1 MAEERGFDMAPHLV
15 PLAAALC
22 DDRIKKLLVVCGP
35 GCLTGDTIVG
45 VERSRFSGLRKMT
58 LAELYHKFNGI
69 LTAPAFTLSWTGDR
83 LAMNQI
89 KSVIQSG
96 VKPVYLLTTTGG
108 LSIKASAD
116 HPFLVPA
123 TASNRDE
130 EGYKKLSAFI
140 PGTRSSFETRN
151 HAKAT
156 GLLKKTT

>member
-69 LTAPAFTLSWTGDR
+69 SWPLYSKARGGMRRSKPWINLTATTSTLSWTGDR
-83 LAMNQI
+83 LAMN
-89 KSVIQSG
+89 
-96 VKPVYLLTTTGG
+96 
-108 LSIKASAD
+108 
-116 HPFLVPA
+116 
-123 TASNRDE
+123 
-130 EGYKKLSAFI
+130 
-140 PGTRSSFETRN
+140 
-151 HAKAT
+151 
-156 GLLKKTT
+156 